1 MGITMRDFIVSEIKS
16 IAQEHGKKLAPL
28 QDALPL
34 LDSGLD
40 SLCLAILVA
49 RLDDR
54 FGLDPFAT
62 AEEVVFP
69 VTLADFIGLYE
80 KAAA

>member
-1 MGITMRDFIVSEIKS
+1 MKEVIISEIKS
-16 IAQEHGKKLAPL
+16 VAREHGKKLAPL
-28 QDALPL
+28 SDTLPL

-49 RLDDR
+49 RLENR

-62 AEEVVFP
+62 AEEAVFP